1 MNRRFPGAALYIT
14 IYEYRQA
21 IYGVTRI
28 KREIMDKIFIN
39 DLRIDTLIGVYEW
52 ERRIR
57 QTIILDIEMS
67 VDVHKAAAGD
77 NIEDA
82 LNYKSVCKR
91 LTEFVQTSEY
101 HLVETLIEECARLIM
116 EEFSVPWVRIRLN
129 KTGALRGARDV
140 GIIIERGHA

>member
-1 MNRRFPGAALYIT
+1 
-14 IYEYRQA
+14 
-21 IYGVTRI
+21 
-28 KREIMDKIFIN
+28 MDKIFIN

-77 NIEDA
+77 NIGDT

-101 HLVETLIEECARLIM
+101 RLVETLIEECAKLIM

-129 KTGALRGARDV
+129 KTGALHGARDV